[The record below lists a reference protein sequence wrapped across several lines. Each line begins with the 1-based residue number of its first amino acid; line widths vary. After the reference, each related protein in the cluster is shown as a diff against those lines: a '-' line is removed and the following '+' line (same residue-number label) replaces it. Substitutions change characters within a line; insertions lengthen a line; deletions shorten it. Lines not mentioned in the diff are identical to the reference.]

1 MIENAVSTQRIGIM
15 VSAIFTSASLVFPL
29 SVIAAE
35 NQEAEQLEDEV
46 IMMSSASQSDSTEY
60 IFDPQ
65 ILKGTGF
72 AIDYSGFIDGGASAD
87 GHYLVDIIVNQRVF
101 NTNQTLSFTRQANGS
116 FAPCLPVEFWQSTQ
130 LKLKKDYR
138 DALVNSVSEKNCTDL
153 NQLPMGVELTANL
166 NQLALEI
173 NIPQVGLIEQVA
185 GDNRAEWNYGS
196 NAAFVNYDVNLY
208 SSRMKSVSS
217 WHTNGY
223 LGLSSGINLGRFQL
237 RHRAALTLTK
247 ANQNTEV
254 DWSGYQTYLQTII
267 PDLDSYLR
275 IGDSYSSNSHFGSS
289 AFVGVQLKS
298 EPRMK
303 PYFTRS
309 YAPVI
314 TGIALRP
321 STVTVKQKNVT
332 IYQISV
338 PAGPFE
344 ISDLTPTRA
353 YGDLRVEIMGDD
365 GQTTNYSVPFSA
377 TPDSLRPGV
386 DRYELS
392 IGKLADTLASSPYLI
407 DAYYARGIN
416 NWLSLNAGGRASRD
430 YYALSSGAVLG
441 SSFGAFGITGI
452 YSNSNLGEDNESG
465 WKLGLDYSKSF
476 NFGTNI
482 ALASFWYSTK
492 GYRDLHQ
499 SLNEMNKSQALNLA
513 EASRYSE
520 YSTRQKTYAS
530 VNISQQ
536 LQQYGQLVLN
546 GILTQYRDDR
556 PTSKQLQI
564 GYSNSWGEVSYNLSY
579 LRQFSGHLP
588 LQDDEQFMLT
598 LSVPFNFHGKR
609 FLSSVGVSTSS
620 LNGESYNGTLTHLPR
635 NHQDPVYSVNA
646 NYETL
651 ADHQS
656 NRRFGVNASKQ
667 FDHVQFNAGASTSD
681 HSYQVNAGARG
692 AFVAH
697 GGGVN
702 MTNTLGESFAIVEAK
717 KAQGAKMGFTGA
729 KIDDNGYGIINQLSA
744 FSPNVITVDTN
755 ALNSDVELIDNGRSI
770 VPIAGSAVTLD
781 FVAKSGISALF
792 KIRLANGEMP
802 PLGAVIKDDQAVTL
816 GYVGQGGQG
825 YIRLQQ
831 PQGRLHLS
839 WADNSCRADY
849 VISASTPNKM
859 HKQELSCE

>member
-1 MIENAVSTQRIGIM
+1 MMNNAVPTQRIGVM
-15 VSAIFTSASLVFPL
+15 VSAILTLASVAFPL
-29 SVIAAE
+29 SLVAAE

-46 IMMSSASQSDSTEY
+46 IMMSSASQSHTPEY

-65 ILKGTGF
+65 ILSATGF
-72 AIDYSGFIDGGASAD
+72 GIDYTGFIDGGASAAGD
-87 GHYLVDIIVNQRVF
+87 YLVDIIVNQRVF
-101 NTNQTLSFTRQANGS
+101 KTNQTVSFSKQQDGS
-116 FAPCLPVEFWQSTQ
+116 LGPCLPIEFWQSTQ
-130 LKLKKDYR
+130 LKLKQYYR
-138 DALVNSVSEKNCTDL
+138 DALIKSGAGSNCTDL
-153 NQLPMGVELTANL
+153 SQLPEGVELTANL
-166 NQLALEI
+166 NQLALDI
-173 NIPQVGLIEQVA
+173 NIPQLALIEPIKD
-185 GDNRAEWNYGS
+185 DNRAQWNYGS
-196 NAAFVNYDVNLY
+196 NAGFINYDVNLY

-217 WHTNGY
+217 WHSNGY

-237 RHRAALTLTK
+237 RHRATLTLTK
-247 ANQNTEV
+247 ANQNTDV

-267 PDLDSYLR
+267 PELDSYLR

-298 EPRMK
+298 EPRMR

-314 TGIALRP
+314 TGIAVRP

-332 IYQISV
+332 IYQVTV

-365 GQTTNYSVPFSA
+365 GQTANYSVPFSA

-392 IGKLADTLASSPYLI
+392 IGKLTDTIGSSPYLI

-452 YSNSNLGEDNESG
+452 YSNSNLAEDNESG

-482 ALASFWYSTK
+482 ALASFWYSTE
-492 GYRDLHQ
+492 GYRDLQQ
-499 SLNEMNKSQALNLA
+499 SLNEKEKSQALNLV
-513 EASRYSE
+513 EAGRYSD

-546 GILTQYRDDR
+546 GSLTQYRDNR

-564 GYSNSWGEVSYNLSY
+564 GYSNSWREVSYNLSY
-579 LRQFSGHLP
+579 LRQFDGYLAM
-588 LQDDEQFMLT
+588 QDDEQFMLT

-609 FLSSVGVSTSS
+609 FLSSAGISTSS
-620 LNGESYNGTLTHLPR
+620 NNGESYNGTLTHLPR
-635 NHQDPVYSVNA
+635 NHQDPVYSVNV

-651 ADHQS
+651 AEHQS

-667 FDHVQFNAGASTSD
+667 FDHVQFNAGASSSD
-681 HSYQVNAGARG
+681 HSYQVNVGARG

-717 KAQGAKMGFTGA
+717 KAQGAKVGFSGA
-729 KIDDNGYGIINQLSA
+729 KIDSNGYGVINQLSA

-755 ALNSDVELIDNGRSI
+755 GLDSDVELIDNGRSI

-792 KIRLANGEMP
+792 KIRLANGEIP
-802 PLGAVIKDDQAVTL
+802 PLGAVIKDQQAVTL

-839 WADNSCRADY
+839 WADNTCRADY